1 MNNYIKIYDL
11 IGFKICWVM
20 CAFSTKWGLP
30 YLGPII
36 TLIFILGHL
45 MIVKFKLR
53 DIKIISLAVMLGLI
67 IDSIFFQFN
76 LINYE
81 GGILSKFKIAPFWIL
96 SMWGGF
102 AVTLLYT
109 LNTIKKRYAISAL
122 IGVIGGPLS
131 YNAGVQI
138 GSITINGSI
147 AYVSL
152 AISWGLIIPLL
163 FYIINQLD
171 SNV

>member
-1 MNNYIKIYDL
+1 
-11 IGFKICWVM
+11 
-20 CAFSTKWGLP
+20 
-30 YLGPII
+30 
-36 TLIFILGHL
+36 
-45 MIVKFKLR
+45 
-53 DIKIISLAVMLGLI
+53 
-67 IDSIFFQFN
+67 
-76 LINYE
+76 
-81 GGILSKFKIAPFWIL
+81 
-96 SMWGGF
+96 MWGGF

-122 IGVIGGPLS
+122 IGIIGGPLS

-147 AYVSL
+147 AYISL
-152 AISWGLIIPLL
+152 AVSWGLIIPLL

>member
-11 IGFKICWVM
+11 IGFKICWIM

-36 TLIFILGHL
+36 TLIFILIHL
-45 MIVKFKLR
+45 IIVKFKLR
-53 DIKIISLAVMLGLI
+53 DIKIISLAIVLGLI
-67 IDSIFFQFN
+67 IDSIFFQFQ
-76 LINYE
+76 LIEYE
-81 GGILSKFKIAPFWIL
+81 GGVLSKLKIAPFWIL

-122 IGVIGGPLS
+122 IGIIGGPLS
-131 YNAGVQI
+131 YNACVQI